1 MNLVSKAGT
10 ALVVVAAVVGCSG
23 PVDKAGGSQP
33 PGPITLTMATPVLEE
48 IQPFIDEVGRVSDNS
63 IHLDLDHRPSTGT
76 TEAELIRSVESGE
89 VDLAVVPARAW
100 HARGI
105 KDFDALSA
113 PMALDS
119 LTLEQQVVAS
129 DVATDML
136 TSVSAFGLVG
146 LGILPGPMRKPVGIT
161 RKLLGPADFRGARI
175 GLSAS
180 EVGARAL
187 QALGATP
194 VTSAIGGASLEGMD
208 GLEYQVTG
216 IQGNQYDGVAKTITA
231 NVSLWARP
239 LVVVAN
245 GKKLGELGA
254 GQTDVLRSAARAAVQ
269 SSADL
274 QRKGETESASVLC
287 RRGKLQFIT
296 ASGAQLQQFRDA
308 FAPVYSWLRQD
319 AKTRS
324 HLERI
329 QDLRAQLPAAP
340 TSNVLSCAG
349 SEPPA
354 ATAASKL
361 DGVYQTSFTKAEL
374 AASPLLYDAGEINDE
389 NWGDLTLT
397 IKEGRVVMSK
407 RDGGSDTGTCIVRGD
422 TVRLTF
428 SSTGETFGFHWNL
441 YRDTLTFRR
450 DEALGVGPT
459 PFLVKPWRR
468 VG

>member
-1 MNLVSKAGT
+1 MNLLSKTGT
-10 ALVVVAAVVGCSG
+10 AIVVVAVVVGCGG

-48 IQPFIDEVGRVSDNS
+48 SQPFVDEVGRVSNNS
-63 IHLDLDHRPSTGT
+63 IHLDLVSRPSTET
-76 TEAELIRSVESGE
+76 TEAELIRSVEAGE

-113 PMALDS
+113 PMAVDS
-119 LTLEQQVVAS
+119 LALEQQVLAS

-136 TSVSAFGLVG
+136 TSVGVIGLVG

-161 RKLLGPADFRGARI
+161 RKLLGSADFRGARI

-180 EVGARAL
+180 EVGTRSL

-194 VTSAIGGASLEGMD
+194 VTSALGGASLEGMD

-216 IQGNQYDGVAKTITA
+216 IQGNQYDSVARTITA

-245 GKKLGELGA
+245 GKKLRA
-254 GQTDVLRSAARAAVQ
+254 GQADMLRSAAQAAIQ
-269 SSADL
+269 SSAEL
-274 QRKGETESASVLC
+274 QRNAETESAAVLC

-296 ASGAQLQQFRDA
+296 ASEAQLEQLRDA
-308 FAPVYSWLRQD
+308 FAPVYSWLQQD
-319 AKTRS
+319 VKTRS

-329 QDLRAQLPAAP
+329 QELRAQLPAVP
-340 TSNVLSCAG
+340 TSNVPTCKGA
-349 SEPPA
+349 EPPA

-397 IKEGRVVMSK
+397 IKEGQVAMSK
-407 RDGGSDTGTCIVRGD
+407 RGGGSDTGTCTVRGD
-422 TVRLTF
+422 TVLLAFT
-428 SSTGETFGFHWNL
+428 STGATFGFHWNL

-450 DEALGVGPT
+450 DEALGPGPT

>member
-1 MNLVSKAGT
+1 
-10 ALVVVAAVVGCSG
+10 
-23 PVDKAGGSQP
+23 
-33 PGPITLTMATPVLEE
+33 MATPVLIE
-48 IQPFIDEVGRVSDNS
+48 IQPFIDSVGRVSRNS
-63 IHLDLDHRPSTGT
+63 IHLDLVSRSFVDT
-76 TEAELIRSVESGE
+76 TEAQLIRSVESGE
-89 VDLAVVPARAW
+89 VDLAIIPARSW

-119 LTLEQQVVAS
+119 VTLEQQVAAS
-129 DVATDML
+129 DVATEML
-136 TSVSAFGLVG
+136 TSVSAIGLVG

-175 GLSAS
+175 GLSES

-194 VTSAIGGASLEGMD
+194 VTSVFSGAPLGVLD
-208 GLEYQVTG
+208 GVEQQVES
-216 IQGNQYDGVAKTITA
+216 IEGNQYDAVARTITA

-239 LVVVAN
+239 LIVVAN
-245 GKKLGELGA
+245 SKKLGA
-254 GQTDVLRSAARAAVQ
+254 GQAEVLREAAKAAIQ
-269 SSADL
+269 STADL
-274 QRKGETESASVLC
+274 QRNVETESAAVLC
-287 RRGKLQFIT
+287 RRGKVQLIT
-296 ASGAQLQQFRDA
+296 ASKTQLQQLHEA

-324 HLERI
+324 NLERI
-329 QDLRAQLPAAP
+329 QGLRAQLPAASTDRAP
-340 TSNVLSCAG
+340 ACPGA
-349 SEPPA
+349 EPPA

-361 DGVYQTSFTKAEL
+361 DGVYRTSFTKAEL
-374 AASPLLYDAGEINDE
+374 AASPLLYDAAEVNDE

-397 IKEGRVVMSK
+397 LKEGRVTLSK
-407 RDGGSDTGTCIVRGD
+407 RDSGSDTGTCIVRGD
-422 TVRLTF
+422 TVLLTF
-428 SSTGETFGFHWNL
+428 SGTGETFGFHWNL

-450 DEALGVGPT
+450 DQALGVGPT